1 MKYVAIAR
9 PKGWA
14 NNWDYGA
21 APSQP
26 TVTVFDREQQP
37 QETGLLD
44 ANGTKLFRVED
55 REPIGFR
62 PKP

>member
-9 PKGWA
+9 PKAWVNSYNETIG
-14 NNWDYGA
+14 G
-21 APSQP
+21 QP